1 MKCFTPTHFDE
12 AQTEFAQRACS
23 AYIWDTENRQTYDNT
38 HLPIPGEVEEL
49 QAKAMES
56 ANVSKPMQLYYWFTI
71 EMIIIFAGYMLTR
84 LVTLCLSS
92 AELVVHHVI
101 AIALRNK
108 TSVTISLKEI
118 DSEQE
123 LCDEMSIVTKQSLAK
138 IAKGRLIFIMYLIV
152 EVLLLL
158 IWFGLSVNSVVI
170 QSQRQKLAGADTSNV
185 MCEFNLSKLGNNQ
198 KYVTQCQLPLMNNL
212 AMVSM
217 ANSAM
222 CFTVALFLLIHILYT
237 AFAAPFLSKGPMDSI
252 LRQVGVKPLSGAFS
266 DLTLLAMLQEHTYH

>member
-1 MKCFTPTHFDE
+1 M
-12 AQTEFAQRACS
+12 
-23 AYIWDTENRQTYDNT
+23 TYDNT
-38 HLPIPGEVEEL
+38 HLPIPGELEDL

-56 ANVSKPMQLYYWFTI
+56 ANVSKPMQLYYWLII
-71 EMIIIFAGYMLTR
+71 EIIIVFAGYMLTR

-92 AELVVHHVI
+92 AEMVVHHVI

-108 TSVTISLKEI
+108 QSMTISLKEI

-123 LCDEMSIVTKQSLAK
+123 LTEEMNITTRQSLVK
-138 IAKGRLIFIMYLIV
+138 IAKGRLIFIVYLLV
-152 EVLLLL
+152 EIILLL
-158 IWFGLSVNSVVI
+158 IWFGLATNALIV
-170 QSQRQKLAGADTSNV
+170 QTQRQKLADADTSNV

-222 CFTVALFLLIHILYT
+222 CVAVALFLLIHILHT
-237 AFAAPFLSKGPMDSI
+237 GLVAPFLSKGPMDAI

-266 DLTLLAMLQEHTYH
+266 DLTLLAMLQDQTLH